1 MKKYIP
7 DVQLALIDSFAHDDP
22 EGEEWYTKTVIY
34 AHNEKDIHILTN
46 RDGVGNLEVNA
57 FQRAFSV
64 ALQLSIREGF
74 GIAVT
79 EALWKGTPVVATDVG
94 GIPLQVIDGV
104 TGYIVNNIEEAA
116 SKVIKLLKRPWL
128 AKMLGI
134 NGREHVRKNF
144 LITRLLKDYLVIMD
158 ELISHREVHH

>member
-1 MKKYIP
+1 MVHK
-7 DVQLALIDSFAHDDP
+7 A
-22 EGEEWYTKTVIY
+22 VIH